1 MRKNYIMTKLTTG
14 TKIFIGLAVGG
25 VAYAGWR
32 FLLKPYLEKRKLE
45 KLQANN
51 TVFTQPITD
60 AVITDEFN
68 ILEDL
73 PK

>member
-1 MRKNYIMTKLTTG
+1 MAKLTTG

-32 FLLKPYLEKRKLE
+32 FLLKPYLEKKKLE
-45 KLQANN
+45 KLQQNN

-60 AVITDEFN
+60 AVITEEFN
-68 ILEDL
+68 ILDDL

>member
-1 MRKNYIMTKLTTG
+1 MAKLTTG

-32 FLLKPYLEKRKLE
+32 FLLKPYLEKKKLE

-60 AVITDEFN
+60 AVITEEFN
-68 ILEDL
+68 ILDDL

>member
-1 MRKNYIMTKLTTG
+1 MNKLTTG

-45 KLQANN
+45 KLQKENI
-51 TVFTQPITD
+51 VFTQPITD
-60 AVITDEFN
+60 AVITDEYN

>member
-1 MRKNYIMTKLTTG
+1 MAKLSNT
-14 TKIFIGLAVGG
+14 TKIIIGLAIGG
-25 VAYAGWR
+25 VTYAGYR
-32 FLLKPYLEKRKLE
+32 FLLKPYLEKRKLD

-60 AVITDEFN
+60 AVITDEFD
-68 ILEDL
+68 ILTDL

>member
-1 MRKNYIMTKLTTG
+1 MAKLTTG

-32 FLLKPYLEKRKLE
+32 FLLKPYLEKKKLE
-45 KLQANN
+45 KLQQNN

-60 AVITDEFN
+60 AVITDEFD
-68 ILEDL
+68 ILTDL

>member
-1 MRKNYIMTKLTTG
+1 MKKKYIMAKLTTG

-32 FLLKPYLEKRKLE
+32 FLLKPYLEKKKLE
-45 KLQANN
+45 KLQSN
-51 TVFTQPITD
+51 TTIFSQPVED
-60 AVITDEFN
+60 AIVTDEYN

>member
-1 MRKNYIMTKLTTG
+1 MNKLTTG

-45 KLQANN
+45 KLQKENI
-51 TVFTQPITD
+51 VFTQPITD
-60 AVITDEFN
+60 AVVTEEFN